1 MTETPTER
9 RLREI
14 VETRRAVEHEPMY
27 SPAYNPEHVA
37 LTNAI
42 DKGRQA
48 IALLRECELE
58 WFPDLIAREIRALLT
73 ACQEDA

>member
-9 RLREI
+9 RLHR
-14 VETRRAVEHEPMY
+14 
-27 SPAYNPEHVA
+27 
-37 LTNAI
+37 LTATSRHGHDDIAAI

-58 WFPDLIAREIRALLT
+58 WFPDLIASEIRALLT
-73 ACQEDA
+73 ICQED